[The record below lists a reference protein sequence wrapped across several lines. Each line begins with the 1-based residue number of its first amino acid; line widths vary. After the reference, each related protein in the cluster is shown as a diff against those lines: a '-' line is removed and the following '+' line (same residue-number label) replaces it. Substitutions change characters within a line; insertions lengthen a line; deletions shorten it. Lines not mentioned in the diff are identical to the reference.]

1 VYLDSIK
8 IDDVLELDM
17 EIQSA
22 FSSGLQGF
30 QKAKDDANQAAA
42 SIAENLSISP
52 EDFGVGQEINDTTI
66 NQNTASGDLSDLN
79 QSIVDLKVAEFQAR
93 ASANVI
99 KTADSVL
106 GTLLDVSA

>member
-1 VYLDSIK
+1 
-8 IDDVLELDM
+8 M

-30 QKAKDDANQAAA
+30 QKAKGDANQAAA
-42 SIAENLSISP
+42 SIAANLSISP
-52 EDFGVGQEINDTTI
+52 EDFGVGQESNSATI
-66 NQNTASGDLSDLN
+66 SQNTVSGDLSNLN
-79 QSIVDLKVAEFQAR
+79 QSIVDLKVAEFQAK

-99 KTADSVL
+99 KTADAML